1 MADAWPEAEAKA
13 QFNYDAKVYL
23 ADVSKSMYFAR
34 GVEAKK
40 NGVPFKDGPKH
51 SSNNLIPMFQ
61 TALADM
67 ADAWE
72 AGWKSV

>member
-1 MADAWPEAEAKA
+1 MAEAWPEAEAKA

-23 ADVSKSMYFAR
+23 ADHSKSMYFNR
-34 GVEAKK
+34 GAEAKR
-40 NGVPFKDGPKH
+40 NGVPFEDGPKR
-51 SSNNLIPMFQ
+51 SSSHMIAMFQ

>member
-1 MADAWPEAEAKA
+1 MAKDWPHDLAKK

-23 ADVSKSMYFAR
+23 ADHSKNMYYVR
-34 GVEAKK
+34 GQEAKK
-40 NGVPFKDGPKH
+40 NGVPFVNGPKR